1 MVARFLG
8 LRALAVV
15 AIGVVAG
22 AIVVVSPGVA
32 GAVVG
37 TQGLSF
43 VGASASVP
51 PSGPK
56 PESKLWFNDGFWW
69 GWLFDSASGDFHIF
83 RFDTGTQT
91 WADTGVVGDTRN
103 NTTGDALWDGAKLY
117 VASHVQNDGSTGS
130 GTPPAHLYRY
140 SYNASTDTYS
150 LDGGFPAQIYNRRM
164 ETLVIA
170 KDSTGRLWATWTE
183 HATTSKVWVNATVC
197 SPGCNDAIW
206 GTPFSLNDAPLSL
219 PAISSD
225 DISSIIAFGGS
236 KVGLMWSNQATNA
249 MYFAVHNDADPDT
262 AWTVETS
269 TSGPGIADDHINLKT
284 DSSGRVFAATKT
296 SLSGSGALVRL
307 LVRSAGG
314 SWVIHVYGTGTNGHT
329 RPIVLLD
336 QAGSLIRMYATSPE
350 SGDII
355 YEKTLPLAAA
365 DNPVD
370 FAPGLGT
377 VFIDDGG
384 ADLNNATST
393 KQNLDASTGL
403 LVLATNKADTQTY
416 WQRYLPLAPD
426 GTPPIL
432 ETTVVN
438 GATLTLTYNEA
449 LNSGSV
455 PAVGAFSM
463 SGGHA
468 VTGVN
473 VTGAAVVLTLSPA
486 VMAGETGLTLSYTPG
501 ANPIEDLAGN
511 DAAALVN
518 QTVTNS
524 TGAGGGSLTMLPN
537 GDVSTSSLGKTG
549 GTSFSD
555 AIDDTIAAA
564 DDATTYIRNNSGT
577 SGNYVGQLTDTPGS
591 FTSMSALTIDVRA
604 RTTNWTDDSVTL
616 FAQVFRSDGTT
627 PLTNEVSATT
637 GAGTKAGWT
646 TVSGVTL
653 TGLVTADKAAWDG
666 ARLKLRWAYTAIGTS
681 DGAQLKVTAAQLN
694 ATSSEAAAT

>member
-1 MVARFLG
+1 M
-8 LRALAVV
+8 
-15 AIGVVAG
+15 
-22 AIVVVSPGVA
+22 
-32 GAVVG
+32 
-37 TQGLSF
+37 
-43 VGASASVP
+43 
-51 PSGPK
+51 
-56 PESKLWFNDGFWW
+56 
-69 GWLFDSASGDFHIF
+69 
-83 RFDTGTQT
+83 
-91 WADTGVVGDTRN
+91 
-103 NTTGDALWDGAKLY
+103 
-117 VASHVQNDGSTGS
+117 
-130 GTPPAHLYRY
+130 
-140 SYNASTDTYS
+140 
-150 LDGGFPAQIYNRRM
+150 
-164 ETLVIA
+164 
-170 KDSTGRLWATWTE
+170 
-183 HATTSKVWVNATVC
+183 
-197 SPGCNDAIW
+197 
-206 GTPFSLNDAPLSL
+206 
-219 PAISSD
+219 
-225 DISSIIAFGGS
+225 
-236 KVGLMWSNQATNA
+236 
-249 MYFAVHNDADPDT
+249 
-262 AWTVETS
+262 
-269 TSGPGIADDHINLKT
+269 
-284 DSSGRVFAATKT
+284 
-296 SLSGSGALVRL
+296 
-307 LVRSAGG
+307 
-314 SWVIHVYGTGTNGHT
+314 
-329 RPIVLLD
+329 
-336 QAGSLIRMYATSPE
+336 
-350 SGDII
+350 
-355 YEKTLPLAAA
+355 
-365 DNPVD
+365 
-370 FAPGLGT
+370 
-377 VFIDDGG
+377 FIDDGG

-463 SGGHA
+463 NGGHA

-616 FAQVFRSDGTT
+616 FAQVFRSDGIT

-666 ARLKLRWAYTAIGTS
+666 ALLKLRWAYTAVGTS
-681 DGAQLKVTAAQLN
+681 DGAQMKVTAAQLN
-694 ATSSEAAAT
+694 ATSSGGGGDLNPPVFQSASVNGAALTMTYNESLNTGSVPANGDFAISGGHSVTGRNVTGSTVVLTLSPAVVNGETITLSYTKGTNPIEDVAGNDAANLVNSAVTNNTPGGGDVTAPVFQSAAVNGATLTMTYNEALDTASRPPRAPSPPRSTPLPAASRTS